1 MCRRADPWLP
11 VLTLDIQRFEQIS
24 NSHFSLTLDLD
35 WLVYKI
41 RTVFACRFYSI
52 LLLRSENVI
61 VPSAV
66 CDPERCF
73 TAAGSGEELTE

>member
-24 NSHFSLTLDLD
+24 NNHSSLTLDLD

-41 RTVFACRFYSI
+41 FYLI

-73 TAAGSGEELTE
+73 TAAESGEELTE

>member
-41 RTVFACRFYSI
+41 FYLI

-73 TAAGSGEELTE
+73 SAAESGEELTE

>member
-1 MCRRADPWLP
+1 MCRCADPWLP

-41 RTVFACRFYSI
+41 FYLI

-73 TAAGSGEELTE
+73 TAAESGEELTE